1 MRKTASIIIAFVCG
15 LISVHLHAQ
24 NIAVESFV
32 LAQTDLTAN
41 TPGTMVRD
49 QNGEIC
55 ALIKVETTQKGFT
68 FDVGVMGVTS
78 VVEHPAEIW
87 VYVPFGVR
95 KITLQHP
102 QLGMLRDYQIPIPVE
117 KGRTYVMKLIS
128 GVVTTVVQKVPIK
141 QFLSVELSPA
151 DAILEL
157 NGKVKVTDKGFY
169 QELVTMGQYKYR
181 VYSPN
186 YHSVEGVVDVTD
198 PNKTTN
204 LKIDLK
210 PAFGYLSVSAKNQPD
225 IEGAAVYIDDKFVG
239 NIPVDKLMLNS
250 GEHTVRILKEMYEV
264 HSENFTIS
272 DSGSRIFAPTLVPAF
287 ADVTLKTASGAEIY
301 INGELKGSS
310 VWKGRLA
317 TGSHVFETRMTG
329 HIPFS
334 TTYDITRNDHSKVI
348 NIDSPTPIYGSLV
361 ISSNPP
367 KAQISINGVK
377 VGETPKYITR
387 QLIGE
392 YNVTASLPGY
402 KSQTKAVKITEGSE
416 SELIFEL
423 NEGTGDEILSSVP
436 QEALTT
442 VPQAAAPVD
451 KVKVITSKEDTVYV
465 GQKVFAELP
474 EGRVAR
480 WKVESRLY
488 QYIYPGPGGSLIPLK
503 PGVVTI
509 WGYVNFYPTTFKI
522 TILERP

>member
-24 NIAVESFV
+24 NIAVESFE

-41 TPGTMVRD
+41 TPGTMERD
-49 QNGEIC
+49 QNGELC

-68 FDVGVMGVTS
+68 FDVGVMGVVS

-102 QLGMLRDYQIPIPVE
+102 RLGILRNYQFPIPVE
-117 KGRTYVMKLIS
+117 KGRTYIMKLIS

-272 DSGSRIFAPTLVPAF
+272 DGGSRIFAPTLVPAF

-317 TGSHVFETRMTG
+317 TGSYLFEARQTG
-329 HIPFS
+329 HVPVS
-334 TTYDITRNDHSKVI
+334 RTYDITRNDHTKVI
-348 NIDSPTPIYGSLV
+348 AVDSPVPIYGSLV

-367 KAQISINGVK
+367 KAQISINGVI
-377 VGETPKYITR
+377 VGETPKLISQ
-387 QLIGE
+387 QLIGD
-392 YNVTASLPGY
+392 YDVTASLPGY
-402 KSQTKAVKITEGSE
+402 MSQTKAVAITEGNE
-416 SELIFEL
+416 SEVTFDLTYG
-423 NEGTGDEILSSVP
+423 EGHEVISSVSGGHDTIIP
-436 QEALTT
+436 APEY
-442 VPQAAAPVD
+442 VPDVMR
-451 KVKVITSKEDTVYV
+451 ITSKVDTVYV
-465 GQKVFAELP
+465 GQKVYAELP
-474 EGRVAR
+474 EGRVTK
-480 WKVESRLY
+480 WKVESRLH
-488 QYIYPGPGGSLIPLK
+488 QYIYPGPGGTLIPLK
-503 PGVVTI
+503 PGVVKI
-509 WGYVNFYPTTFKI
+509 WGYLSFYPTTFTI